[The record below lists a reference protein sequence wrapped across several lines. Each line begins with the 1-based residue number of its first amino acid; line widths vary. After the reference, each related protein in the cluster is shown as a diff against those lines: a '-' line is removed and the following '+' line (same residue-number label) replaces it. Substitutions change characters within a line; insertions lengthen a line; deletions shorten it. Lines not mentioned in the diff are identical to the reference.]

1 MCFEDICEENETARL
16 FFSAVLQ
23 KKAVQEK
30 PLCSAQAAFRVS
42 ILLLPG
48 IHIGRAESGTSLLQM
63 SKRLFSAPAKAHMHL
78 LIPSMAEV
86 ELLYALR
93 AQKTAS
99 LEQMLSRVTDIAK
112 GAALMTGT
120 KVDDR
125 MEPDR

>member
-1 MCFEDICEENETARL
+1 
-16 FFSAVLQ
+16 
-23 KKAVQEK
+23 
-30 PLCSAQAAFRVS
+30 
-42 ILLLPG
+42 
-48 IHIGRAESGTSLLQM
+48 M
-63 SKRLFSAPAKAHMHL
+63 SKRLFSAPAKAHMQL

-125 MEPDR
+125 METDR

>member
-1 MCFEDICEENETARL
+1 
-16 FFSAVLQ
+16 
-23 KKAVQEK
+23 
-30 PLCSAQAAFRVS
+30 
-42 ILLLPG
+42 
-48 IHIGRAESGTSLLQM
+48 
-63 SKRLFSAPAKAHMHL
+63 MHL

-99 LEQMLSRVTDIAK
+99 LKQMLSRVTDIAK

-125 MEPDR
+125 METDR